1 MAEGLRLGRLSPEG
15 VQFGKALHNRVLQ
28 DFLGFGA
35 ENCDSFLTASG
46 VCDGKRVRPPL
57 IAHHWKTSTGST
69 SIKAI
74 RKRISDED

>member
-35 ENCDSFLTASG
+35 ENCDSFLTAS
-46 VCDGKRVRPPL
+46 RASVRQKLQATLDCAPL
-57 IAHHWKTSTGST
+57 
-69 SIKAI
+69 
-74 RKRISDED
+74 EDFNR